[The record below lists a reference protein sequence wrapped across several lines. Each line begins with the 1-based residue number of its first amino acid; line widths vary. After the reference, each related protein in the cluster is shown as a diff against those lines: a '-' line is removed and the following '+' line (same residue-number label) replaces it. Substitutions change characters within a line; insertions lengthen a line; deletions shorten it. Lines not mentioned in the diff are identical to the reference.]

1 MANGRIVYNGSRE
14 AASRYF
20 EMFQEHCPV
29 DYSPADYYL
38 QVISDDQKSAMM
50 AFVFKTEFQG
60 KLRLERT
67 KGSIA
72 YPGMAVAASFSTQF
86 SCLLLRK
93 CRQWVRD
100 RMLLGSQ
107 ILNYVGAFSCLR
119 FAALIMMARSR
130 INREIEILAGLLF
143 GVQYRPFITFQEE
156 IPSGALLFRKN
167 LFMIVL
173 MIAAFTPGFTAIAKF
188 EAERGLL
195 RRETA
200 SKRYGLFA
208 HFASLTACSWGVE
221 SFSALVFSMSFYFLA
236 GLSELHFVPCLLI
249 MVSPI

>member
-107 ILNYVGAFSCLR
+107 ILNY
-119 FAALIMMARSR
+119 
-130 INREIEILAGLLF
+130 ILAGLLF

-208 HFASLTACSWGVE
+208 HFASLTACSWVGERWWCHV
-221 SFSALVFSMSFYFLA
+221 L
-236 GLSELHFVPCLLI
+236 P
-249 MVSPI
+249 